1 MPLKQLYRRLD
12 LNLVILTAIM
22 VAVMAI
28 LAILLPGQFFSL
40 RNLQSMAYQFPEFG
54 FLALAMMVAMVTGG
68 IDLSAIANANLCGI
82 AAALI
87 LTHAIP
93 EGSSEQKVLAVMAM
107 AIVVALTLSLVCGL
121 INGLLI
127 SYVAVPAI
135 LATLG
140 TMTFYSGIGMAVT
153 EGKGVVGFPDAF
165 LSIGSGKIWEFPFPL
180 ICFVVAACTV
190 SMALN
195 RTEFGKSLYLF
206 GANPIACL
214 FSGIRNHRVT
224 LTAYMISGLLAGFSS
239 ILMISRVNSA
249 KVGYGDT
256 YLLQAILVAVL
267 GGVDPYG
274 GRGKVFGVVMGII
287 ILQALQSAF
296 TLFGFTPYA
305 KRLIWGAM
313 LLVVMIIHFIILWYL
328 GKKKLVKVNKTDR

>member
-1 MPLKQLYRRLD
+1 MILKLLFRKLD
-12 LNLVILTAIM
+12 LNLAILTAIM
-22 VAVMAI
+22 AAVMAI
-28 LAILLPGQFFSL
+28 LAILQPGQFFSL

-68 IDLSAIANANLCGI
+68 IDLSVIANANLCGI
-82 AAALI
+82 VAALI
-87 LTHAIP
+87 MTHAIP
-93 EGSSEQKVLAVMAM
+93 EGSSAQRVFAVMAT
-107 AIVVALTLSLVCGL
+107 AIIVSLTLSLVCGL

-140 TMTFYSGIGMAVT
+140 TMIFYSGIGMAVT

-165 LSIGSGKIWEFPFPL
+165 LFIGDGKVWEFPLPL
-180 ICFVVAACTV
+180 ICFVVAACAV
-190 SMALN
+190 SLALN
-195 RTEFGKSLYLF
+195 RTEFGKSLYLL
-206 GANPIACL
+206 GSNPVASL
-214 FSGIRNHRVT
+214 FSGIRNYRVT
-224 LTAYMISGLLAGFSS
+224 LSAYMISGLLAGFSS

-256 YLLQAILVAVL
+256 YLLQAILVVVL

-274 GRGKVFGVVMGII
+274 GRGKVLGVVMGII

-313 LLVVMIIHFIILWYL
+313 LLVVMIIHFIILWFL
-328 GKKKLVKVNKTDR
+328 RKTKQLKLTREG

>member
-107 AIVVALTLSLVCGL
+107 AIVAALTLSLVCGL